1 MPGHRPGYWPRM
13 ACFNFVTSQFSAGS
27 CARRLCRKMHSV
39 NSGYATGGASARSA
53 YCACQRCASPC
64 GTVANS
70 GRVVSS
76 RGKVEKFCVAAHA
89 PRESL
94 AGELAVNFTVA
105 GFAIGHHHVF
115 PGDKV
120 AHRQRT
126 AAGDLLRRPQGGDSH
141 GHHRLADD
149 LPTALFVDRHRDIN
163 ALLLQQL
170 ANLEGVGG
178 YRLQ

>member
-1 MPGHRPGYWPRM
+1 M
-13 ACFNFVTSQFSAGS
+13 ACFNIVTSQFSAGS

-53 YCACQRCASPC
+53 YCACQRCASLRD
-64 GTVANS
+64 G
-70 GRVVSS
+70 GEQRQGGQQQGKGGEIL
-76 RGKVEKFCVAAHA
+76 RGKAHA
-89 PRESL
+89 PREPT

-105 GFAIGHHHVF
+105 GFAIGHHHMF

-170 ANLEGVGG
+170 ANPEGVGG

>member
-1 MPGHRPGYWPRM
+1 M
-13 ACFNFVTSQFSAGS
+13 
-27 CARRLCRKMHSV
+27 
-39 NSGYATGGASARSA
+39 
-53 YCACQRCASPC
+53 
-64 GTVANS
+64 
-70 GRVVSS
+70 
-76 RGKVEKFCVAAHA
+76 
-89 PRESL
+89 
-94 AGELAVNFTVA
+94 
-105 GFAIGHHHVF
+105 F

-120 AHRQRT
+120 AHRQRP

>member
-1 MPGHRPGYWPRM
+1 MPQNAQRKFRIRY
-13 ACFNFVTSQFSAGS
+13 
-27 CARRLCRKMHSV
+27 RRSV
-39 NSGYATGGASARSA
+39 RAQRILRLPALRQPLRDGGE
-53 YCACQRCASPC
+53 QRQ
-64 GTVANS
+64 G
-70 GRVVSS
+70 GQQQGKGGEIL
-76 RGKVEKFCVAAHA
+76 RGKAHA

-120 AHRQRT
+120 AHRQRP

-141 GHHRLADD
+141 GHHWLADY
-149 LPTALFVDRHRDIN
+149 LPAALFVDRHRDIN